1 LALAMMTAEEQGF
14 EAALRPLIQPAFRL
28 AFGML
33 HDRQEAEDAV
43 QEASFK
49 AWNRRSNLRPGSAM
63 RPWYL
68 AIVAN
73 QCRSVRRSRW
83 WSVAK
88 VGIPPQRIEFPDN
101 NVVESAEIRAAL
113 KRLDHQHRL
122 VLVLH
127 YYLDLPMEQ
136 VAQITG
142 DSTEA
147 VKSRIYRAIR
157 KMGPI
162 LTAGG

>member
-1 LALAMMTAEEQGF
+1 MMTAEEQDF

-49 AWNRRSNLRPGSAM
+49 AWNRRGNLRPGSAM

-73 QCRSVRRSRW
+73 QRRSVRRGRW

-88 VGIPPQRIEFPDN
+88 VGITPQRIEFPDN
-101 NVVESAEIRAAL
+101 NVVESAEIRA
-113 KRLDHQHRL
+113 
-122 VLVLH
+122 
-127 YYLDLPMEQ
+127 
-136 VAQITG
+136 
-142 DSTEA
+142 
-147 VKSRIYRAIR
+147 
-157 KMGPI
+157 
-162 LTAGG
+162 